1 MVERNNNGIV
11 EQNFNWQRVADFLS
25 TEGALSVSG
34 EPELIETHI
43 SMNILT
49 KYYVYKL
56 KKPVRFD
63 FLDYSTL
70 EARKYACE
78 QEVQLNR
85 RLAANVYLGVLPV
98 TIGEGGGL
106 TVDGKGEPV
115 EWLVKMRRLP
125 QDLIM
130 DQVLLGSKK
139 VPVDISKLAEALTNF
154 YQRGP
159 SLYISPET
167 YARHLREHV
176 RSNRYELLRSDHG
189 LPESLIK
196 RIHGRQ
202 LQFIAFEA
210 DLLAQRAH
218 ERRIVDGHGDLRP
231 EHICLEAN
239 PVIFDCVEFN
249 DELRQ
254 VDAVD
259 ELCFFAMECDRL
271 GFAEYGDTVINYY
284 AKATD
289 DFAPQRLIAFYKSY
303 RACVRAKVAVLRA
316 LQSVGIDREN
326 AKILALEYLE
336 MADRSF
342 GWASAPLCVITRG
355 IVGTGKST
363 VAKELA
369 ETLGMDLLQTDALRK
384 QFMLE
389 ADSSGVYGA
398 GIYQVEKRR
407 EVYELMFELA
417 SSKLSERISVI
428 LDACFLTRDLQQSV
442 LYLTEALGVP
452 LVVINCE
459 CPSDVAIARIIA
471 RSRDPS
477 CLSDAKPEHFAQQNR
492 ADEGVLPGVP
502 SICIDTSSGTTE
514 SQMKIIFDTLR
525 QVAVADKKSGASAII
540 SGSSETKG
548 SLVEC

>member
-1 MVERNNNGIV
+1 M
-11 EQNFNWQRVADFLS
+11 
-25 TEGALSVSG
+25 
-34 EPELIETHI
+34 
-43 SMNILT
+43 
-49 KYYVYKL
+49 
-56 KKPVRFD
+56 
-63 FLDYSTL
+63 
-70 EARKYACE
+70 
-78 QEVQLNR
+78 
-85 RLAANVYLGVLPV
+85 
-98 TIGEGGGL
+98 
-106 TVDGKGEPV
+106 
-115 EWLVKMRRLP
+115 
-125 QDLIM
+125 
-130 DQVLLGSKK
+130 
-139 VPVDISKLAEALTNF
+139 
-154 YQRGP
+154 
-159 SLYISPET
+159 
-167 YARHLREHV
+167 
-176 RSNRYELLRSDHG
+176 
-189 LPESLIK
+189 
-196 RIHGRQ
+196 
-202 LQFIAFEA
+202 
-210 DLLAQRAH
+210 
-218 ERRIVDGHGDLRP
+218 
-231 EHICLEAN
+231 
-239 PVIFDCVEFN
+239 
-249 DELRQ
+249 
-254 VDAVD
+254 
-259 ELCFFAMECDRL
+259 
-271 GFAEYGDTVINYY
+271 
-284 AKATD
+284 
-289 DFAPQRLIAFYKSY
+289 
-303 RACVRAKVAVLRA
+303 LRA